1 MSISFYQ
8 QTDRS
13 ENLFLYNWNQNI
25 WDCKM
30 LSLLWTVVG
39 LMIIAAL
46 LGFTGVV
53 ASLKSVAWFLIV
65 GSLVLAVISFFTGRR
80 VL

>member
-1 MSISFYQ
+1 MG
-8 QTDRS
+8 DL
-13 ENLFLYNWNQNI
+13 N
-25 WDCKM
+25 M

-39 LMIIAAL
+39 LMIVAAL

-65 GSLVLAVISFFTGRR
+65 ASLVLAVFSFFTGRR
-80 VL
+80 VV

>member
-1 MSISFYQ
+1 
-8 QTDRS
+8 
-13 ENLFLYNWNQNI
+13 
-25 WDCKM
+25 M

-65 GSLVLAVISFFTGRR
+65 ASLVLAVFSFFTGRR

>member
-1 MSISFYQ
+1 
-8 QTDRS
+8 
-13 ENLFLYNWNQNI
+13 
-25 WDCKM
+25 M